1 MSVRLKEYGV
11 GSPGVKSATG
21 PVIEG
26 CKLLGAVSRNGRRY
40 LPEAVQKA
48 VNAGLYEGKACYV
61 DHSPPGDYGRPFRSK
76 VGRWVNTTCRDG
88 EVWGDL
94 RYNPR
99 HPDAAILEGWLES
112 DPSAVGFSHDASG
125 NIKEMNGEQVVY
137 EIESVESVDLVADPA
152 TTNGIHESEN
162 MNPLVPESPAA
173 APAEDSYETQLGK
186 LVSAIVNDASLDL
199 DAKKKKILVALKLM
213 DDGKDGEG
221 VESEKPVDEA
231 EDKPED
237 GDKADDKEEAKE
249 AFKGILA
256 QLKAIEG
263 RFNVIETALKAKTPV
278 SVPPASAPAKLSLD
292 HFLTVLNTGV

>member
-1 MSVRLKEYGV
+1 MSVKLREYGV

-48 VNAGLYEGKACYV
+48 VKAGLYEGRACYV
-61 DHSPPGDYGRPFRSK
+61 DHVSPGGQGRPFRSK

-94 RYNPR
+94 KYNPR
-99 HPDAAILEGWLES
+99 HPDAIILEGWLES
-112 DPSAVGFSHDASG
+112 DPTAVGFSHDASG
-125 NIKEMNGEQVVY
+125 SIKEVNGEQLVY

-173 APAEDSYETQLGK
+173 TPADDSYETQIGK
-186 LVSAIVNDASLDL
+186 LVVAVLNDTAIEK
-199 DAKKKKILVALKLM
+199 DAKKKKILSILKLM
-213 DDGKDGEG
+213 DDDKGDPGEG
-221 VESEKPVDEA
+221 
-231 EDKPED
+231 DKPAEES
-237 GDKADDKEEAKE
+237 DKPGEKDDEKKDDKDEAKE
-249 AFKGILA
+249 AYKGILA
-256 QLKAIEG
+256 AVKSFEA
-263 RFNVIETALKAKTPV
+263 RFNVLETALKAKSPV
-278 SVPPASAPAKLSLD
+278 SVSPATNAPKLTLD
-292 HFLTVLNTGV
+292 HFLTALNTGV